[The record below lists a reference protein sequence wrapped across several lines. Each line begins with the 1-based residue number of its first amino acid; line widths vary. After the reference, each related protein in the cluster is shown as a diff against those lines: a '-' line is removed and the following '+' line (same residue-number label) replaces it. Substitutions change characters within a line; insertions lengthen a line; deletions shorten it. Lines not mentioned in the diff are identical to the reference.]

1 MDLFC
6 KSVMQDMS
14 FRGVDQASII
24 CLQLLRSYISSIIS
38 RKLGLEM
45 QRVPCLVGFC
55 KHINCKTVIII
66 SKL

>member
-24 CLQLLRSYISSIIS
+24 CLQLLRSYDNL
-38 RKLGLEM
+38 RKNKRLGLSITARKYNE
-45 QRVPCLVGFC
+45 LGF
-55 KHINCKTVIII
+55 IDRP
-66 SKL
+66 